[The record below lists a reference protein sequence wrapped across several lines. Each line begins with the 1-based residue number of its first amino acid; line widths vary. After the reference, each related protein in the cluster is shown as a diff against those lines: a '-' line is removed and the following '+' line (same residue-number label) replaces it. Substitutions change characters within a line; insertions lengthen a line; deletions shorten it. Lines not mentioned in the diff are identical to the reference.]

1 MPVKRKASSLLDTA
15 SDIKRSRLN
24 NKPSEFLCDL
34 CTSNSIVDLFKM
46 KGYDSGMLVEY
57 QCHLGC
63 VEIIP
68 ETHVV
73 ATGSTAPKKLVIS
86 DHASYHKRF
95 TEMVRDIEPSDL
107 II

>member
-1 MPVKRKASSLLDTA
+1 MKRKASSLLETA

-24 NKPSEFLCDL
+24 NKPSEFVCDL
-34 CTSNSIVDLFKM
+34 CTSNSTEDLFKM
-46 KGYDSGMLVEY
+46 KGYDNGMLVEY
-57 QCHLGC
+57 QCHLTC

-68 ETHVV
+68 ETHLV
-73 ATGSTAPKKLVIS
+73 ATGTTSKKLVIS